1 MAKNDDVFLGI
12 FARWLV
18 ALRKRVAMTQVQFAG
33 YLGIYPEAVSRW
45 ENAVQAPSAPNLLK
59 ILALATPHEREALI
73 EKSLYDTDD
82 TLKEDMGAHLQ
93 IVQCEQCGR
102 DMRIRDFTTVGWPA
116 PPMVR
121 KQGDPYAVKV
131 CPRCQTTTFSR

>member
-18 ALRKRVAMTQVQFAG
+18 ALRKRLKMTQVQLARF
-33 YLGIYPEAVSRW
+33 LGIYPEAISRW

-59 ILALATPHEREALI
+59 ILALAMPDEREALI

-82 TLKEDMGAHLQ
+82 ALKEDMGSHLQ
-93 IVQCEQCGR
+93 AVQCEQCER
-102 DMRIRDFTTVGWPA
+102 DMRLRDFTTVGWPA
-116 PPMVR
+116 PPMIR
-121 KQGDPYAVKV
+121 KQGDPYAVRI
-131 CPRCQTTTFSR
+131 CPRCQTTTFTR

>member
-1 MAKNDDVFLGI
+1 MAKNDDVFLGV

-18 ALRKRVAMTQVQFAG
+18 ALRKRLKMTQVQFAK

-59 ILALATPHEREALI
+59 ILALATDQEREALI

-82 TLKEDMGAHLQ
+82 ALKVDLGSTQE
-93 IVQCEQCGR
+93 IVCCEQCGQPL
-102 DMRIRDFTTVGWPA
+102 RIRDFAVKGWPV
-116 PPMVR
+116 PQVVR
-121 KQGDPYAVKV
+121 KPGDPYAPKV
-131 CPRCQTTTFSR
+131 CLRCQAS

>member
-1 MAKNDDVFLGI
+1 MAKNDNVSLGI

-18 ALRKRVAMTQVQFAG
+18 ALRKRLKMTQVAFAG
-33 YLGIYPEAVSRW
+33 FLGVYPEAVSRW

-59 ILALATPHEREALI
+59 ILALAAPNEREALI

-82 TLKEDMGAHLQ
+82 TLKEDRGSHLQ

-116 PPMVR
+116 PPMIR
-121 KQGDPYAVKV
+121 KQGDPYAVRI